1 MKKIAAEQAM
11 ANEAKKQA
19 EKAKNE
25 LKKER
30 DQAKHIK
37 EQRSKEKAEIRIL
50 RADLL

>member
-1 MKKIAAEQAM
+1 LKKIAAEQAM

-37 EQRSKEKAEIRIL
+37 NKEAKKKQRSGDYVQIF
-50 RADLL
+50 